1 MSEEKKEQTKNA
13 QLDPSQWKAGPK
25 AFVALIVA
33 ILFFSGLMLKF
44 PDMKWLSAFD
54 FTTLVGKFGSI
65 QATGKA
71 TFVGSGGVGAR
82 GGFLFALSLIPS
94 VMFAL
99 GMIEVLDHYGAIRA
113 AQRCL
118 TPLLKP
124 LCGLPGLTGLALI
137 TDLQSTDAGA
147 VLTKGLYD
155 DGLITKKELV
165 IMGAWQY
172 SGAGMIAN
180 YFMIGSALFAN
191 LTCAL
196 LIPFCLIFIFK
207 FVGAIYVRIMLNLL
221 YKGDFQDEQ

>member
-1 MSEEKKEQTKNA
+1 
-13 QLDPSQWKAGPK
+13 
-25 AFVALIVA
+25 
-33 ILFFSGLMLKF
+33 
-44 PDMKWLSAFD
+44 
-54 FTTLVGKFGSI
+54 
-65 QATGKA
+65 
-71 TFVGSGGVGAR
+71 
-82 GGFLFALSLIPS
+82 
-94 VMFAL
+94 MFAL

-172 SGAGMIAN
+172 SGAGMIGN
-180 YFMIGSALFAN
+180 YFMIGSALFGQ
-191 LTCAL
+191 LTCSL
-196 LIPFCLIFIFK
+196 VIPFTLIFLFK
-207 FVGAIYVRIMLNLL
+207 FVGAIYVRAMLNLFC
-221 YKGDFQDEQ
+221 KGDFKDEQSI